1 MGNFELRIIL
11 SVVRRLCGQLSIEP
25 IEVVDQLYSRMSWP
39 ISPPP
44 DRKGGTLV
52 WLPRAGDFI
61 NRLKE
66 IIKKDTVLIISK
78 KKFKAVLHFL

>member
-44 DRKGGTLV
+44 DRNGGAAV
-52 WLPRAGDFI
+52 WLLRTGDFI

-78 KKFKAVLHFL
+78 KKFKAVLLFL